1 MSKELKKSHIRLVGE
16 IPSDWKVVPFWS
28 IFSTYK
34 GLSITKADLV
44 ETGIPVI
51 SYGQIHSKT
60 GIFFNKEMLPFLPT
74 SFLSYENAI
83 LKKGDVVFADT
94 SEDVEGSGDFSVKD
108 TDEIILAGYHNV
120 IAKPKHREDYRFIGY
135 VLESSGFRS
144 QINSK
149 VQGVKVYSIT
159 QSMINKTKIWLPPI
173 EEQLKISSFLDEKV
187 SAIENLVLKTTLSIG
202 GLKKYK
208 DSLISE
214 IMTRGLT
221 EENTKKSGVDW
232 VEEIP
237 ESWNSF
243 KIGQLYSQVKDLN
256 KHLTETNLLSLSY
269 GKIKRKNIESAFGLL
284 PASFEGYN
292 RVKVDDIVLRMT
304 DLQNDK
310 KSLRQGLVT
319 ERGIITSAY
328 ITIRPLQQVY
338 SKFVFYQLYAFDLNK
353 GYYGMGSGIRQG
365 VNYKDI
371 KNLSIFLPQVDEQMK
386 IVQFLEEKLL
396 NIDILISKKEELI
409 EKLEQYKK
417 SLIFEY
423 VTGKKEV
430 L

>member
-1 MSKELKKSHIRLVGE
+1 
-16 IPSDWKVVPFWS
+16 
-28 IFSTYK
+28 
-34 GLSITKADLV
+34 
-44 ETGIPVI
+44 
-51 SYGQIHSKT
+51 
-60 GIFFNKEMLPFLPT
+60 
-74 SFLSYENAI
+74 
-83 LKKGDVVFADT
+83 
-94 SEDVEGSGDFSVKD
+94 
-108 TDEIILAGYHNV
+108 
-120 IAKPKHREDYRFIGY
+120 
-135 VLESSGFRS
+135 
-144 QINSK
+144 
-149 VQGVKVYSIT
+149 
-159 QSMINKTKIWLPPI
+159 
-173 EEQLKISSFLDEKV
+173 
-187 SAIENLVLKTTLSIG
+187 
-202 GLKKYK
+202 
-208 DSLISE
+208 
-214 IMTRGLT
+214 
-221 EENTKKSGVDW
+221 
-232 VEEIP
+232 
-237 ESWNSF
+237 
-243 KIGQLYSQVKDLN
+243 
-256 KHLTETNLLSLSY
+256 
-269 GKIKRKNIESAFGLL
+269 
-284 PASFEGYN
+284 
-292 RVKVDDIVLRMT
+292 MT